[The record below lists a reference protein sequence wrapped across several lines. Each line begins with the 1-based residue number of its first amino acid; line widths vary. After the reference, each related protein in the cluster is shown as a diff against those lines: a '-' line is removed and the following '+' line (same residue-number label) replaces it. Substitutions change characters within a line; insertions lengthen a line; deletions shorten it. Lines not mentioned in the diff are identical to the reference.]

1 MQTREQKLKYLK
13 KTIETL
19 WHGVSDTKEGDYP
32 KIINLYKEV
41 LKLDY
46 HDVDSWENLVW
57 LMWSMAINKKDT
69 SWLFEAEKFA
79 KRYLSLN
86 PKGYRA
92 YEYVG
97 QFYRIM
103 YVDMKLAI
111 RYYESA
117 IRWKDAPK
125 STHHSLIS
133 VCDKA
138 GDKVKAIGYCKMTL
152 ARFPNDPYTKSKLE
166 ALTKLQAWSSSFLSI
181 NNIARLNESNVPKMP
196 INAIFEPSQAMKE
209 IITAI
214 YQNGKFKENK
224 ILKPHLTDRIGIR
237 MTFPEGAECIL
248 WTNGKKYYAVCEA
261 FGTIF
266 TVNIPRNLGDD
277 IWLRFKT
284 QFEGNYSYNSF

>member
-1 MQTREQKLKYLK
+1 MQTLEQKIKHLK

-19 WHGVSDTKEGDYP
+19 WHGVSETKEGDYP
-32 KIINLYKEV
+32 RIISLYKEV
-41 LKLDY
+41 LMHDY
-46 HDVDSWENLVW
+46 HDADSWENMIW
-57 LMWSMAINKKDT
+57 LMWSMAINKQDT
-69 SWLFEAEKFA
+69 VWLFQAEKFA

-86 PKGYRA
+86 PNGYRA
-92 YEYVG
+92 YEYLG

-103 YVDMKLAI
+103 YVDLKLAI

-133 VCDKA
+133 VCEKS
-138 GDKVKAIGYCKMTL
+138 GDKIRAIGYCKMTL

-166 ALTKLQAWSSSFLSI
+166 VLTKLQAWSSSFLSI
-181 NNIARLNESNVPKMP
+181 NKIARPNESNVPTIP
-196 INAIFEPSQAMKE
+196 INAILSPPMKE

-214 YQNGKFKENK
+214 YQNGKFKDNK

-266 TVNIPRNLGDD
+266 TVSIPRNLGDD
-277 IWLRFKT
+277 IWDRFKT
-284 QFEGNYSYNSF
+284 EFEGNYSYNSF